1 MDGVY
6 IIERNNGESYED
18 FYWWV
23 DGVFDSEE
31 KAINYLK
38 KQGFKKDQNGWSVR
52 MRRNEY
58 YPDDMNYASVV
69 HYPMNKGVV

>member
-1 MDGVY
+1 M
-6 IIERNNGESYED
+6 
-18 FYWWV
+18 
-23 DGVFDSEE
+23 FDSEE

-69 HYPMNKGVV
+69 HYPMNKEE